1 MPVRRQGGW
10 FAHQLLLKIH
20 GYQYVRNPIDILRF
34 TDMNQDFQGG
44 QGSTAGDISDAD
56 PFGIPASSIPKR
68 SFTVE
73 SGAGESFFTD
83 SPGSHE
89 KTPCSIRPNNFST

>member
-44 QGSTAGDISDAD
+44 QGSTAGDINDAD
-56 PFGIPASSIPKR
+56 PFGVPASSIPRR

-73 SGAGESFFTD
+73 SGAGESFLTD